1 LTDPSTWKWTTAD
14 KRFLAFIKKSHEM
27 GIRVIIDGVFNH
39 VGTEHPAFQDV
50 RRRGKQSKYADWFEV
65 TRWEPFTYA
74 GWAGHDSLPVFRK
87 SEDGL
92 ASRGAT
98 KHIFDVTRRW
108 MDPDGDGDP
117 GDGIDGWR
125 LDVPNEIAA
134 PFWVEWRAV
143 VKAANPD
150 VYITGEIWDN
160 AAAWLD
166 GEHFDAVMNYQ
177 FAHAAVAWI
186 FDKEVKTTASETDRR
201 LAKLRMSYPPAATY
215 VLQNLI
221 ASHDTDRVASMALN
235 SDREYDRDNRNQD
248 DNPAY
253 NNDKPGPVEYAR
265 MRLITLLQMTY
276 VGAPMIYYGD
286 EVGMWGAD
294 DPTCRKPMLWKDLE
308 PYAKPDENHVMEHHL
323 AWFQKVIALRNGH
336 PALRTG
342 AFQTLLVDDAADV
355 WAFARYDDDEQLIVA
370 LNASGEGAKVKIPLP
385 ADAPEKWR
393 VEFSGGGPEIQY
405 TGEGLEFSVVDDKL
419 EIHVPALGGTVLES
433 VR

>member
-1 LTDPSTWKWTTAD
+1 MS
-14 KRFLAFIKKSHEM
+14 
-27 GIRVIIDGVFNH
+27 
-39 VGTEHPAFQDV
+39 
-50 RRRGKQSKYADWFEV
+50 
-65 TRWEPFTYA
+65 RWEPVTYA